1 MPDFIATDTLSTIRA
16 LVQELES
23 TTTALNA
30 GFDALNP
37 ETFVENLLA
46 LDEQVSRFRLLLPL
60 CTASIQVNENGRP
73 LSLSDLIVET
83 RSEFDALARAQLE
96 LLIEDSSEE

>member
-1 MPDFIATDTLSTIRA
+1 MPDFIATETLATIRA
-16 LVQELES
+16 LIQDLEIAI
-23 TTTALNA
+23 TPLNIDSDLLKA
-30 GFDALNP
+30 

-60 CTASIQVNENGRP
+60 CTATIQIQENGRP

-96 LLIEDSSEE
+96 LLIQDTPQE